1 MTTTAPTQLNFGTPA
16 ELDQSLSSMVHRLR
30 GSVILKIAAEVR
42 AMIAAGKPLCNLT
55 VGDFDPKQFPIPE
68 RLLEG
73 VRNALARG
81 ETNYPPSDGMLP
93 LRQAVLDYV
102 AREQGVRYPLEAVA
116 ITSGGRPVLYAA
128 VRAIVNEGDT
138 VVFPVPSWNNDFY
151 VDILNGKTAA
161 VPTTRASGF
170 QPTLEQLAPHLGT
183 ATLLCLCSPG
193 NPTGTVMKAETIREI
208 FEAVVS
214 ENERRKRE
222 GRRLL
227 FVIWD
232 QMYGTLIYQ
241 PAVHHNPLALVPEA
255 APYVIALDGISKSFA
270 ATGLRLGWVLAAP
283 GITARIKDLL
293 GHVGA
298 WAPRAEQ
305 IATAELLNDPAAIAS
320 YREVTLAAL
329 QARLDALYTGF
340 AALKAAGQPVDCIE
354 PQGAMYLSLQ
364 LDLVGRSFGDKP
376 IRSNEDIRQ
385 LLLEHAGLGVV
396 PFQAFGLAEES
407 GWFRLSVGAVSLR
420 DIEDAFPRIR
430 TMLAQVR

>member
-1 MTTTAPTQLNFGTPA
+1 MTTTAPAPLNFGTA
-16 ELDQSLSSMVHRLR
+16 ADLDRSLSSMVHRLR

-55 VGDFDPKQFPIPE
+55 VGDFDPKQFPVPE

-73 VRNALARG
+73 VRSALARG
-81 ETNYPPSDGMLP
+81 ETNYPPSDGMLS

-102 AREQGVRYPLEAVA
+102 ARDQGVRYPLESVA

-128 VRAIVNEGDT
+128 FRAIVNEGDT

-151 VDILNGKTAA
+151 VDILNGKSAA

-183 ATLLCLCSPG
+183 ASLLCLCSPG

-208 FEAVVS
+208 FEAVVA
-214 ENERRKRE
+214 ENERRTRE

-232 QMYGTLIYQ
+232 QMYGTLIYP

-270 ATGLRLGWVLAAP
+270 ATGLRLGWILAAP
-283 GITARIKDLL
+283 AITARVKDLL

-298 WAPRAEQ
+298 WAPRPEQ

-320 YREVTLAAL
+320 YRETILAAL

-340 AALKAAGQPVDCIE
+340 TALKDAGQPVDCIE

-364 LDLVGRSFGDKP
+364 LDLVGRSFGDKV

-396 PFQAFGLAEES
+396 PFQAFGLAEDS